1 MTNKGI
7 FGSVNISTTSECT
20 LVSPVPSTFDTVCG
34 NNQDVAYLKTV
45 DDRKKK
51 KNRNKAV
58 IHLKTVDDGKNMKRK
73 AVMSLPLKPWK
84 KKRKKKVYQS
94 RGLQRL
100 ISDFFKPL
108 KSASSSSSSS
118 SYISKF

>member
-7 FGSVNISTTSECT
+7 SGSVNTSSTTECT
-20 LVSPVPSTFDTVCG
+20 LVSPIPSTFDAVCG

-58 IHLKTVDDGKNMKRK
+58 IYLKTVDDGNNMKRK

-84 KKRKKKVYQS
+84 KKGRKSV
-94 RGLQRL
+94 
-100 ISDFFKPL
+100 
-108 KSASSSSSSS
+108 
-118 SYISKF
+118 SK